1 MVPNTFF
8 QRWIHFQMA
17 NSLDHPRILE
27 RKTYAD
33 GRVILREGEE
43 GSCAYVIQSGAVDIV
58 RDSGDSKLVLAHLEA
73 GSIFGEMALIDQ
85 APRMASAIT
94 AQPTTLVMVKEAD
107 LRAKLEASDPFVARL
122 LNMLVSN
129 IRSTTDTHVAGQT
142 LTTWEGRRKMKLDI
156 ETS

>member
-1 MVPNTFF
+1 
-8 QRWIHFQMA
+8 MA

-27 RKTYAD
+27 RKTYAE
-33 GRVILREGEE
+33 GRVIFREGEE

-73 GSIFGEMALIDQ
+73 GSIFGEMALIDN

-107 LRAKLEASDPFVARL
+107 LRAKLEAADPFVARL
-122 LNMLVSN
+122 LNMLVTN
-129 IRSTTDTHVAGQT
+129 IRSITDTHVAGQT
-142 LTTWEGRRKMKLDI
+142 LPTWEGRRKLKLDI